1 MDALFRISPIFWG
14 HLTILLGYS
23 KLVFTIS
30 FSTNFSAKILYGLQF
45 FFFLLFVIL
54 IFFFLHHLCRFEVRH
69 RAGLGQRR
77 SDKGLNLRDHEG
89 SHDTNRNSNR
99 VQSGV
104 CIYNNVVN

>member
-45 FFFLLFVIL
+45 FFPSLRYID
-54 IFFFLHHLCRFEVRH
+54 FFFCVTCVDLRLDTEP
-69 RAGLGQRR
+69 GWDNEGQI
-77 SDKGLNLRDHEG
+77 RD
-89 SHDTNRNSNR
+89 
-99 VQSGV
+99 
-104 CIYNNVVN
+104 